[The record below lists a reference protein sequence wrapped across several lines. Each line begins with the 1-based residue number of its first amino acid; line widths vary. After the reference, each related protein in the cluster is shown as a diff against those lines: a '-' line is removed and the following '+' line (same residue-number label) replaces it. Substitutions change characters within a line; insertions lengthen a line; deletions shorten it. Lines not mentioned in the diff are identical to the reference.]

1 MFLACRACWV
11 LIGRL
16 TALFAYHHHCPLV
29 DDWIGTSCCHVSES
43 SLNCPWLHLSLRTI
57 VRIYDVGSMACNF
70 HNPTHTF
77 SQDKIT
83 SSIINSHATPFDG
96 PHSTQSSTATQH
108 CGTNP
113 RRKATNSYATPSDE
127 PPSTQSSTTSPTKPR
142 TLLSPLPPPT
152 RTTSPDLRT
161 RLHLRQRAL
170 PGRPLE
176 GVRAEWKVLPAR
188 HPPGPDTRLQTDAH
202 GDSAPANGAER
213 DGMRQR
219 AQRCGSLP

>member
-1 MFLACRACWV
+1 MALSQQQRRHAISIIDLAKLLIETHRLSLIGRVLQCGFFCLSMFLACRACWV

-43 SLNCPWLHLSLRTI
+43 SLNCPWLHRSLRTI

-96 PHSTQSSTATQH
+96 PHSTQSSTTTQH
-108 CGTNP
+108 
-113 RRKATNSYATPSDE
+113 
-127 PPSTQSSTTSPTKPR
+127 
-142 TLLSPLPPPT
+142 
-152 RTTSPDLRT
+152 
-161 RLHLRQRAL
+161 
-170 PGRPLE
+170 
-176 GVRAEWKVLPAR
+176 
-188 HPPGPDTRLQTDAH
+188 
-202 GDSAPANGAER
+202 
-213 DGMRQR
+213 
-219 AQRCGSLP
+219 